1 MSDNLTY
8 PEKHERIVTADGV
21 QQRLTAEIERLNRA
35 LDSGLERERQLHHEA
50 EKQRA
55 HAAVAFPTLHV
66 GNEAVAGKERR
77 IREAHVALI
86 SLVECAAAQPVWC
99 DSVRGCVFCGGTGDD
114 GHKPGCPVR
123 LAMEW
128 IG

>member
-8 PEKHERIVTADGV
+8 PDKHERIVTADGV

-35 LDSGLERERQLHHEA
+35 LDSGLERERQLHHEV

-55 HAAVAFPTLHV
+55 HAAVAWATLHV

-77 IREAHVALI
+77 IREAHTALTA
-86 SLVECAAAQPVWC
+86 LVEGAAAQPVWC
-99 DSVRGCVFCGGTGDD
+99 DGVEGCAICGAAGDEV
-114 GHKPGCPVR
+114 HKPWCPVR